1 MLRGLVILEKL
12 RVLWVTTELLKN
24 TKRILFLL
32 KIEKAERP
40 HCGLTTTEG
49 SQTANLCSKAVWPPR
64 MVGLTASL
72 CIAHG
77 LTTTEAGQT
86 ANTSSG

>member
-1 MLRGLVILEKL
+1 M
-12 RVLWVTTELLKN
+12 
-24 TKRILFLL
+24 FLL
-32 KIEKAERP
+32 KIERVERP

-49 SQTANLCSKAVWPPR
+49 SQTVSLCYRAIWPPR
-64 MVGLTASL
+64 AVGLTASL

-86 ANTSSG
+86 ANTSSGQFLNLKVVCNCDGLTMIWTAVWPSSA